1 MAASIEWP
9 YTYATGTSNQT
20 ITFPH
25 FTNLSPLTMADFDAA
40 DDGTQAMKEA
50 VMAAKIDA
58 LEQRIKELE
67 ERLK

>member
-9 YTYATGTSNQT
+9 YTYTTTTNRTISWPHVPGTFLSN
-20 ITFPH
+20 
-25 FTNLSPLTMADFDAA
+25 ADFDKA

-50 VMAAKIDA
+50 VMASKIDA